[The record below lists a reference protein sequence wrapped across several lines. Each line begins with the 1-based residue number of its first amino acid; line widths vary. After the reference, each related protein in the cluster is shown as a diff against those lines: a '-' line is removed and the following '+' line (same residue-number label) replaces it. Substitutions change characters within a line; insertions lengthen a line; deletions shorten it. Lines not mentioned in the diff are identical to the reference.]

1 MPFLPSFLIKTNWSS
16 EVVQKFPFCV
26 YPVIKKLCHCIL
38 VQVIISLTGKE

>member
-1 MPFLPSFLIKTNWSS
+1 MHFLSFLIKTNLVIQSRS
-16 EVVQKFPFCV
+16 KIPFYV